1 MRNISVFFFFLN
13 LDQWF
18 RCHLSY
24 FLSRALVALFI
35 QKRETINLFN
45 FGIFVIIFDLD
56 QWFRRRSRLK
66 VHVI

>member
-1 MRNISVFFFFLN
+1 MRNISVFFFKIWTSGS
-13 LDQWF
+13 DVI
-18 RCHLSY
+18 LSY